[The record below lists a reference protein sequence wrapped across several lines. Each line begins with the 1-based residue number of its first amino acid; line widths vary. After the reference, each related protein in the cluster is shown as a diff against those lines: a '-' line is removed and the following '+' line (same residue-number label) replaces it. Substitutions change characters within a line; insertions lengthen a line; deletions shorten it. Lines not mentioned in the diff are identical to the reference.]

1 MEVLTTDRY
10 LNTMKICEIMTP
22 AVQCM
27 GPEDNV
33 VEAAALMQELDV
45 GSLPVFEDGEVI
57 GMLTDRDI
65 VIRCVAAAREPGGCP
80 VRDVMTVGIVT
91 VSDEDTVEDALHT
104 LERHQIRRAPV
115 MSHDRGLVGII
126 SLGDIAVDAS
136 GTLSGAALK
145 EISQPAVLVC

>member
-1 MEVLTTDRY
+1 
-10 LNTMKICEIMTP
+10 MKICEIMTP
-22 AVQCM
+22 AVQCI

-45 GSLPVFEDGEVI
+45 GSLPVLEDGEVV

-65 VIRCVAAAREPGGCP
+65 VIRCVASAREPAGCA
-80 VRDVMTVGIVT
+80 VRDVMTAGIVM
-91 VSDEDTVEDALHT
+91 VSDDDSVEEAVRT
-104 LERHQIRRAPV
+104 LERHRIRRAPV